1 MKIDKNI
8 PIPQQFS
15 LEVDT
20 VEKMEIGDS
29 IYFEGKYLGNT
40 EVQRYARAFK
50 KLGYKY
56 TSRQIYDYDAIY
68 PKRKVIGIRLWR
80 IE

>member
-68 PKRKVIGIRLWR
+68 PKRKLLVLDYGG
-80 IE
+80 

>member
-1 MKIDKNI
+1 MKIEKNI

-29 IYFEGKYLGNT
+29 IYFEGKFLMAT
-40 EVQRYARAFK
+40 EVQRYVRAFK
-50 KLGYKY
+50 KLSYKY
-56 TSRQIYDYDAIY
+56 TSRQIYNYDKIY
-68 PKRKVIGIRLWR
+68 KGKKVIGVRLWR
-80 IE
+80 TE